1 MFQLGTEGIPG
12 DNTVV
17 ALVLAWNYTV
27 IKFFCRICKV
37 FFFFFPFDMK
47 YKYCFQNNKKKVFG
61 SCLIFVKKNS
71 K

>member
-37 FFFFFPFDMK
+37 FFFPFDMK
-47 YKYCFQNNKKKVFG
+47 YKYRSQDNQKKGFRVMFNICKV
-61 SCLIFVKKNS
+61 VENS